1 MLDQGIE
8 VRAGIRAEADHE
20 VVERP
25 EGNRASVGGAA
36 TIEPNAEADLLQFS
50 GERLVLSSMQAI
62 LERRGFE
69 TYDRGLVLRKRRLVP
84 NPRGPFLG
92 RLDFEVTPSART
104 TTPSRRAVAR
114 GETTSDHEAAGR
126 ERYYSLYQR
135 DAQRRYID
143 KAYPRRRA
151 V

>member
-1 MLDQGIE
+1 MVDQGVE

-25 EGNRASVGGAA
+25 EGNRASVSVGGAA

-50 GERLVLSSMQAI
+50 GERLVLSSMQAV

-69 TYDRGLVLRKRRLVP
+69 TYDPGLVLRKRRLVP

-114 GETTSDHEAAGR
+114 GETT
-126 ERYYSLYQR
+126 
-135 DAQRRYID
+135 
-143 KAYPRRRA
+143 
-151 V
+151 